1 MRRGLYVVFMLILLA
16 CAVAACGDAEHR
28 AAGRGE
34 GPEGAPQAAMQ
45 SGEAGELAGKPVYGG
60 RIVQA
65 TIGEPSNLIPR
76 LATDASSSSVTNLL
90 YFSLLRYDKD
100 LELVPYAAES
110 VEVLDEGRRLR
121 FVLRRDIVWADGTPL
136 TARDVEFSYRMM
148 IDPNTPTAYAEDYL
162 AVKEFRLL
170 DDHTFEV
177 IYDTVFARS
186 LITWAGEIVP
196 RHILEEE
203 NLLETARSRNP
214 VGAGPY
220 VLREWVPGRHL
231 ILQANDRYF
240 EGRPY
245 IDQVVLR
252 IVPDTGTQF
261 LELKAG
267 NLDMMTLTPKQY
279 LFQTTGPRWERDFRK
294 YDYLAFG
301 YTYLGYN
308 LRHPIFKDKKVR
320 QALAHAINKQEI
332 VDIVLFGLGLPAV
345 GPYKPGTWVFNENV
359 VDYPYDPELARAMLA
374 EAGWRDEDG
383 DGVLEKDGRP
393 FAFTIV
399 TNQGNEER
407 AKTAII
413 IQERL
418 REVGVKVEIR
428 TIEWASFIQE
438 FVNPGRFDALLL
450 GWNILVDPDI
460 HTVWHSSQMRPNG
473 LNHNFYANEEVD
485 RLLEEGRQTLDL
497 AVRKRVYDRIQEIL
511 HEDQPYSFLYVPYAL
526 PVVSARIRGIEP
538 APAGITHN
546 FERWWIDPGP
556 ARPTPTL

>member
-1 MRRGLYVVFMLILLA
+1 MRRGFYIVCMMVVFG
-16 CAVAACGDAEHR
+16 CAVAACGDSGRRADGSEGEQEVRRAE
-28 AAGRGE
+28 AQPGMTAGR
-34 GPEGAPQAAMQ
+34 ADT
-45 SGEAGELAGKPVYGG
+45 PVYGG

-76 LATDASSSSVTNLL
+76 LATDSSSSSVTNLL
-90 YFSLLRYDKD
+90 YVSLLKYDKD

-136 TARDVEFSYRMM
+136 TARDVEFSYHMM

-162 AVKEFRLL
+162 AVKEFRLV
-170 DDHTFEV
+170 DDYTFEV

-196 RHILEEE
+196 RHILEDE
-203 NLLETARSRNP
+203 NLLETERSRNP

-279 LFQTTGPRWERDFRK
+279 LFQTTGARWERDFRK
-294 YDYLAFG
+294 YDYLAFA

-308 LRHPIFKDKKVR
+308 LRHPIFEDKKVR

-345 GPYKPGTWVFNENV
+345 GPYKPGTWVFNEEIA
-359 VDYPYDPELARAMLA
+359 DYPYDPERAQAMLA
-374 EAGWRDEDG
+374 EAGWRDENG

-418 REVGVKVEIR
+418 REIGVKVEIR

-450 GWNILVDPDI
+450 GWNVLVDPDI
-460 HTVWHSSQMRPNG
+460 HTVWHSSQMRPHG

-497 AVRKRVYDRIQEIL
+497 AVRKQVYDRIQEIL
-511 HEDQPYSFLYVPYAL
+511 HEDQPYCFLYVPYAL

-546 FERWWIDPGP
+546 FERWWIDPGVG
-556 ARPTPTL
+556 RPTPTP